1 MTGLAYAYHFDAS
14 LYAAYLRAYAEGR
27 GVTRSEGIVSVV
39 SRHGESGDIRSI
51 TLDSGREIAGDFFI
65 DCTGFRALLLG
76 QELGVGDF
84 KSEYEGDG
92 GDGGT
97 VLSGGDGNTLTINVV
112 VGGSVI
118 AICVLSM

>member
-1 MTGLAYAYHFDAS
+1 MDIYSILFDVGDETG
-14 LYAAYLRAYAEGR
+14 
-27 GVTRSEGIVSVV
+27 
-39 SRHGESGDIRSI
+39 
-51 TLDSGREIAGDFFI
+51 
-65 DCTGFRALLLG
+65 G

>member
-1 MTGLAYAYHFDAS
+1 MDIYSILFDVGDETG
-14 LYAAYLRAYAEGR
+14 
-27 GVTRSEGIVSVV
+27 
-39 SRHGESGDIRSI
+39 
-51 TLDSGREIAGDFFI
+51 
-65 DCTGFRALLLG
+65 G
-76 QELGVGDF
+76 QDLGVGDF

>member
-1 MTGLAYAYHFDAS
+1 MDIYSILFDVGGETG
-14 LYAAYLRAYAEGR
+14 
-27 GVTRSEGIVSVV
+27 
-39 SRHGESGDIRSI
+39 
-51 TLDSGREIAGDFFI
+51 
-65 DCTGFRALLLG
+65 G
-76 QELGVGDF
+76 QDLGVGDF